1 MNFAASAKTCASKFE
16 APGASGDGFKITLA
30 PIARAG
36 ATLCA
41 TRLSGKLKG
50 VIAKITPRGVRK
62 LIAESNSL
70 PFRSLS
76 SGIISPA

>member
-50 VIAKITPRGVRK
+50 VIAK
-62 LIAESNSL
+62 
-70 PFRSLS
+70 
-76 SGIISPA
+76 